1 MQKVQKVDMA
11 FEQLSDALDAYFAGR
26 FHSAIVLGAAAEQL
40 FAGYL
45 HKYGLK
51 PAYIHERSVIARLA
65 NALRYQSGEVGTTE
79 KSIGDFMN
87 RVYNH
92 SKHAGK
98 ADLEVWMDA
107 RDEAR
112 LVIDRAIS
120 NYDQVSLRP
129 EHPLPDLPSAQ
140 KFRTATIRDIRTE

>member
-1 MQKVQKVDMA
+1 MRKAQKIDMA
-11 FEQLSDALDAYFAGR
+11 FEQLTDALDAYFAGR

-45 HKYGLK
+45 YKYGLK
-51 PAYIHERSVIARLA
+51 PAYIHERSLITRLA
-65 NALRYQSGEVGTTE
+65 NALRYHSGDKETTE
-79 KSIGDFMN
+79 KDIGDFMN

-120 NYDQVSLRP
+120 NYDQVCLRP

-140 KFRTATIRDIRTE
+140 KFRMETIRDLRAE